1 MLRRH
6 ARTTRGGLPDV
17 GLLVPFHQEGIS
29 PSLRSVSRVDRSGTD
44 RLREEP
50 VPRKRETLMS
60 QQRQKPPSPNDHE
73 PWWRVLIAAIAQG
86 VSREALVI
94 ILKEVWRQ
102 GPWP

>member
-6 ARTTRGGLPDV
+6 ARTTRDALPDV
-17 GLLVPFHQEGIS
+17 GLLVPFHQEGVS
-29 PSLRSVSRVDRSGTD
+29 LSLRSVSRVDRSGTD
-44 RLREEP
+44 RLRKEL

-60 QQRQKPPSPNDHE
+60 QQRQKPPSPNDPE